1 MGRVPFSLKQSQRAA
16 NKHGTHLVL
25 CIDMAPW
32 WILAMTCTACACACA
47 LPSVL
52 GENEL
57 EHLGHI
63 VPFAS
68 SGKKEAPEH
77 WHATRMQEAEDVF
90 DAFATPERAE
100 ACNSRF
106 IFPALSLAQS
116 NASHA
121 QASYNSNT
129 QLCHEWSSKQPDE
142 EQIELAEPQRVLGHT
157 MSDAKFANLRA
168 QVAMLTDL
176 LRNLAPT
183 ANAAKGPFCI
193 LAIIM
198 IAAWV

>member
-1 MGRVPFSLKQSQRAA
+1 
-16 NKHGTHLVL
+16 
-25 CIDMAPW
+25 
-32 WILAMTCTACACACA
+32 
-47 LPSVL
+47 
-52 GENEL
+52 L

-77 WHATRMQEAEDVF
+77 WHATRIQEAEDVF

-100 ACNSRF
+100 ACNARF

-129 QLCHEWSSKQPDE
+129 QLFNESSRKQLAQPDE
-142 EQIELAEPQRVLGHT
+142 EHHEIELAEPQRALGHN
-157 MSDAKFANLRA
+157 MSHAKFANLEA
-168 QVAMLTDL
+168 QVAMLPVLQVTVSMP
-176 LRNLAPT
+176 APQP
-183 ANAAKGPFCI
+183 APQAVIVSGRGA
-193 LAIIM
+193 
-198 IAAWV
+198 